1 MNTYVAK
8 GRLVI
13 PSDKLENGTLQTQ
26 LEEVYTS
33 LLLTLGADLSDNNFA
48 DTPSRMA
55 RAAIDEFRTPPLPN
69 LTDFDEEPYDGM
81 ITVPRHEVWVRC
93 PHHFERVRMIVG
105 VSYVPSDRHRVL
117 GLSKLPRICD
127 YFAAGCILQ
136 ETYTRLVA
144 DAIESACA
152 PLRVGVYTTAYH
164 QCMQARGVKTKS
176 PVKMKIL
183 RGIYMHSPAT
193 RDEFLREV
201 DNHER

>member
-1 MNTYVAK
+1 MDYVAK
-8 GRLVI
+8 GRLVLDPAAHDI
-13 PSDKLENGTLQTQ
+13 GTVSRE
-26 LEEVYTS
+26 LEEAFEGV
-33 LLLTLGADLSDNNFA
+33 LNALHADDNDNNFKE
-48 DTPSRMA
+48 TPKRMMKA
-55 RAAIDEFRTPPLPN
+55 FMQEFTLPTAPS

-81 ITVPRHEVWVRC
+81 ITVPAHEVWIRC

-127 YFAAGCILQ
+127 YFATGCILQ
-136 ETYTRLVA
+136 ESYTRLVA
-144 DAIESACA
+144 DAIEDACS
-152 PLRVGVYTTAYH
+152 PLGVGVYTTAYH

-176 PVKMKIL
+176 PVKMKVL

-201 DNHER
+201 ERDER